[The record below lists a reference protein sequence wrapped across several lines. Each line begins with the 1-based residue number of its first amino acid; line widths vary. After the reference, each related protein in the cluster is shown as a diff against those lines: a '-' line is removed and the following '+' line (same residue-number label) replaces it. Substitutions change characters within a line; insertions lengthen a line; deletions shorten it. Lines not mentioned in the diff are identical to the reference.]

1 MEYIYLNITNSAE
14 VVIYDKLPV
23 STAPITSDYEGASSA
38 YVKSSSS
45 YAAIQSLA
53 LCNIHASDSVTIDL
67 YARFTQINQS
77 NDVNRGQ
84 YNEDNTLDVIDDTV
98 IDYYLLKNV
107 VIPKGVTLKLTEEE
121 MCYDNKYYDLYLK
134 LSAADSAVDVA
145 IKHY

>member
-1 MEYIYLNITNSAE
+1 MEYIYLNITNSTE
-14 VVIYDKLPV
+14 VLIYDKLPD
-23 STAPITSDYEGASSA
+23 STTEITSEYEGASTA
-38 YVKSSSS
+38 YIKSNSS
-45 YAAIQSLA
+45 YSIQSLA

-77 NDVNRGQ
+77 NDVEKGQ

-121 MCYDNKYYDLYLK
+121 MCYDNRYYDLYLK